1 MTAATPA
8 GQLPRTSWSR
18 ITLRPR
24 LADKA
29 PMAPLTLHDA
39 LPISHRQRATH
50 AVAPRCTTW
59 VLRQRPGR
67 AGTPT
72 PRPRAGT
79 PQTIAGT
86 PAEQSPR
93 PSGSWTTRRRR
104 SAAKAL
110 TAQLSARDRQPVVQ
124 GKQVTPAVVR
134 RCTTLGR

>member
-59 VLRQRPGR
+59 VLRQQLGP

-79 PQTIAGT
+79 QQTIAET
-86 PAEQSPR
+86 PAGQRAR
-93 PSGSWTTRRRR
+93 PSWSWITLRQRL
-104 SAAKAL
+104 ADKGP
-110 TAQLSARDRQPVVQ
+110 TAPLSARLHRRSLRRQ
-124 GKQVTPAVVR
+124 
-134 RCTTLGR
+134 